1 MITIKLPYTTEHDM
15 VPILKQ
21 YSSVLRFSYNRFLE
35 GMKEKE
41 VRLDIKPMKNIGLL
55 NSWLVQCA
63 ILDGKAI
70 QTRFKKQKVVFGGK
84 YLLRQRAT
92 GKISKEE
99 YQLKR
104 LSPVCI
110 QGETLDHGNR
120 SFKLDLIENN
130 RIVLKLNRTTH
141 VDLFIPKLRKNYQK
155 LLYRLENINN
165 SVKYREKGYTYSV
178 RFDLQNI
185 YISFEEFTE
194 ELNYELNPDRH
205 IGIDMNPDTIGVSVL
220 ENGVVIHAVEYS
232 LKPIF
237 KKISNESNASS
248 SARMK
253 YLHNKLRFET
263 FEISKSI
270 TELAKKFGCKSVSI
284 EDLKFKQKV
293 SAEQKYNHVG
303 NRKNKNLWKRELFV
317 SNLTKRLSIYG
328 IDLYKVMPAYSSFV
342 GNMQHDFTDPINA
355 SIEIAR
361 RGYEWNVL
369 KNKKVFYP
377 ILVTKHQWK
386 ETAVAC
392 KDWKEFYSLVVKNL
406 KLKYRV
412 SLSEVKH
419 HYEVFQQNRTV
430 KSLVLNYVFYT

>member
-1 MITIKLPYTTEHDM
+1 MITIKLPYTTEHDL

-35 GMKEKE
+35 GMKDKE
-41 VRLDIKPMKNIGLL
+41 IRLAVKPMKNIDLL
-55 NSWLVQCA
+55 NSWFVECA
-63 ILDGKAI
+63 LLEGKYVYR
-70 QTRFKKQKVVFGGK
+70 RFKKEKVVFGGK
-84 YLLRQRAT
+84 YLLKQRAT

-99 YQLKR
+99 YQLQR
-104 LSPVCI
+104 LSPVNI
-110 QGETLDHGNR
+110 QGEVLQHGNR
-120 SFKLDLIENN
+120 SFTLDLIENN
-130 RIVLKLNRTTH
+130 RIILKLNRKEH
-141 VDLFIPKLRKNYQK
+141 IEMSLPKLRKNYQK
-155 LLYRLENINN
+155 LLYRLEELNN
-165 SVKYREKGYTYSV
+165 DVKYFEPGYTYSV
-178 RFDLQNI
+178 RFDLKNI
-185 YISFEEFTE
+185 YISFEEFKE
-194 ELNYELNPDRH
+194 ELNIDLNPNRH

-220 ENGVVIHAVEYS
+220 ENDAVIHAVEYS

-237 KKISNESNASS
+237 KKIFDENNAAS

-270 TELAKKFGCKSVSI
+270 VELAKRFGCKSVSI

-293 SAEQKYNHVG
+293 STDQKHNHIG
-303 NRKNKNLWKRELFV
+303 NRKSKNLWKRELFV

-342 GNMQHDFTDPINA
+342 GNMQHDYTDPVNA

-369 KNKKVFYP
+369 KNKKSFYP
-377 ILVTKHQWK
+377 SLVVKHQWK
-386 ETAVAC
+386 EMAATC
-392 KDWKEFYSLVVKNL
+392 KDWKKFYLATKNL

-412 SLSEVKH
+412 SLQESKH
-419 HYEVFQQNRTV
+419 SWSVFQQNRTV

>member
-1 MITIKLPYTTEHDM
+1 MITIKLPYKTEYDM
-15 VPILKQ
+15 LPILKQ

-35 GMKEKE
+35 GIKEKE
-41 VRLDIKPMKNIGLL
+41 VRFATKSMCNIGLL

-63 ILDGKAI
+63 ILDGKAV
-70 QTRFKKQKVVFGGK
+70 QKRFKKEKVVFGGK
-84 YLLRQRAT
+84 YLLKQRVT

-99 YQLKR
+99 YKLRR
-104 LSPVCI
+104 LSPVNI
-110 QGETLDHGNR
+110 QGEVLQRGNR
-120 SFKLDLIENN
+120 SFTLDIVENN
-130 RIVLKLNRTTH
+130 RIILKLNRKEH
-141 VDLFIPKLRKNYQK
+141 IELNIPKLRKNYK
-155 LLYRLENINN
+155 KSLYRLQELNET
-165 SVKYREKGYTYSV
+165 KQGETGYTYSV

-185 YISFEEFTE
+185 YITFEEFAE
-194 ELNYELNPDRH
+194 DVGILNPERH

-220 ENGVVIHAVEYS
+220 ERDVVIYAVEYS

-237 KKISNESNASS
+237 KKVFDENNAAS

-270 TELAKKFGCKSVSI
+270 TEIAKRFNCKSVSI
-284 EDLKFKQKV
+284 EDLKFKQTV
-293 SAEQKYNHVG
+293 SADQKYNNVG

-328 IDLYKVMPAYSSFV
+328 IDLYKVLPAYSSFV
-342 GNMQHDFTDPINA
+342 GNMQHDFTDPVNA
-355 SIEIAR
+355 SVEIAR

-369 KNKKVFYP
+369 KNKKGFYP
-377 ILVTKHQWK
+377 SLVTKHQWK
-386 ETAVAC
+386 EMAVAC
-392 KDWKEFYSLVVKNL
+392 KDWREFYLIATKNL

-412 SLSEVKH
+412 SLEESKH
-419 HYEVFQQNRTV
+419 SYSVFQQNRTV